1 MGVAAHL
8 SIAYLTIP
16 QYHRLLLIVAFIIV
30 SLAHFL
36 LNDWAEAYWQ
46 EHDSKHFVLD
56 EVAGYL
62 IVPIFFDK
70 GEPWQIALWGF
81 LLFRIL
87 DIIKVPPARQI
98 DRQMKNACGV
108 LLDDV
113 ISAFYAIAIMYI
125 GYYLWRRYCG
135 I

>member
-1 MGVAAHL
+1 MGVVIHL
-8 SIAYLTIP
+8 SIAYLIAP
-16 QYHRLLLIVAFIIV
+16 QYHRLLLIVAFIMV

-62 IVPIFFDK
+62 IVPIFFNI
-70 GEPWQIALWGF
+70 GQPWQVALWGF

-125 GYYLWRRYCG
+125 VYYLWRRYCG